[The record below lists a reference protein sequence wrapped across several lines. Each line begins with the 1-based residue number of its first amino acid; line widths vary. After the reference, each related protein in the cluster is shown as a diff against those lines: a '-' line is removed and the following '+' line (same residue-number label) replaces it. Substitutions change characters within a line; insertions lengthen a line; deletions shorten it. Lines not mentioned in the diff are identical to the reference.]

1 MNITKRVMILILVF
15 LLPMSLVALD
25 KDTLWSAITF
35 ADNPASTQEA
45 MALAVANPDILK
57 ELLFISDFE
66 KDNSVGRG
74 NAIVI
79 LLSCSINNLISQEQF
94 FSSVFSL
101 LSRIEDY
108 VHPSRL
114 TVEKARISMILGNYG
129 FDPAN
134 NKLHLSLAD
143 AFSTLITAIESMQ
156 EQGLIT
162 NYGVA
167 RSLKTKIENAKKSY
181 LKKSYLK
188 SSPGSVRASINQ
200 VEAALN
206 ELSAQ
211 TGKHLSEEASLILN
225 KFCTNI
231 VTALNGLP

>member
-1 MNITKRVMILILVF
+1 MNIPKMVMVLIFVF
-15 LLPMSLVALD
+15 LLPIGLFALD
-25 KDTLWSAITF
+25 KDALWSAITF
-35 ADNPASTQEA
+35 ADNPASTKKA

-57 ELLFISDFE
+57 EILFISDFE

-74 NAIVI
+74 CAITI
-79 LLSCSINNLISQEQF
+79 LLSCSINNIVSREQF

-108 VHPSRL
+108 AHPSRL
-114 TVEKARISMILGNYG
+114 VEEKARISMILGNYG

-134 NKLHLSLAD
+134 NKFYLSLAD
-143 AFSTLITAIESMQ
+143 AFSALITAIESMQ
-156 EQGLIT
+156 EQGLIKSD
-162 NYGVA
+162 GLA

-181 LKKSYLK
+181 FKN
-188 SSPGSVRASINQ
+188 SPGGVRASINQ

-231 VTALNGLP
+231 VTALNSLP

>member
-134 NKLHLSLAD
+134 NKFHLSLAD

-181 LKKSYLK
+181 LK

-211 TGKHLSEEASLILN
+211 TGKHLSEEA
-225 KFCTNI
+225 
-231 VTALNGLP
+231 

>member
-181 LKKSYLK
+181 LK